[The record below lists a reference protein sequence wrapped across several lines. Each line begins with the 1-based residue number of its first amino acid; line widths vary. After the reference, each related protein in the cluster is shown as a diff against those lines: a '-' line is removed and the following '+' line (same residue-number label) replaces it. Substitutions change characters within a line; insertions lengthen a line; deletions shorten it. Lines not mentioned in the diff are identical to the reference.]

1 MLISLTS
8 PNIETICEK
17 EPVWALFRWWG
28 TCWLIAAVLSFECVK
43 ICSAVVC
50 REDVWA
56 ANAGKRYWLP
66 KTKFAGSQIL
76 EKLGSKR
83 GEEVPAAQKQAR
95 GKPIQASKKLINCL
109 TDTEKCVMVITVSI
123 FMT

>member
-1 MLISLTS
+1 MCQ
-8 PNIETICEK
+8 N
-17 EPVWALFRWWG
+17 LFRG
-28 TCWLIAAVLSFECVK
+28 GLPGGCLGSK
-43 ICSAVVC
+43 
-50 REDVWA
+50 RE
-56 ANAGKRYWLP
+56 KRCQLP
-66 KTKFAGSQIL
+66 KSKLAGSQIL

-83 GEEVPAAQKQAR
+83 GEEVPVAQKQAR